1 MDLHASQ
8 MQGFFQRPV
17 DNLYAEPVIA
27 RWITQTVPNWQ
38 NGVIVSKNA
47 GGAKRFVTQIIH
59 HLSNINTFCIRV
71 TSLADALRLD
81 FALIHKDRSRMGP
94 QGQNRPY
101 SGMPKSGE
109 GESSVRVYEEE
120 EVANDDVEDLTASI
134 SSLNE
139 AGVNGDVLN
148 AAVTVV
154 ADKDGESTITLV
166 GDVKGK
172 VAFLTVRFFCF
183 FLRKEKKLLT
193 HFHLG

>member
-47 GGAKRFVTQIIH
+47 GGAKR
-59 HLSNINTFCIRV
+59 V

-109 GESSVRVYEEE
+109 GESSVRVFEEE
-120 EVANDDVEDLTASI
+120 EDEEQDEEGGADDLTASI

-139 AGVNGDVLN
+139 SGVNGDILN

-172 VAFLTVRFFCF
+172 VAFLTVSYI
-183 FLRKEKKLLT
+183 LWYLYI
-193 HFHLG
+193 G

>member
-1 MDLHASQ
+1 MRVALKGNVCVFVISSCQNQDQ
-8 MQGFFQRPV
+8 FFFT
-17 DNLYAEPVIA
+17 DTSFILC
-27 RWITQTVPNWQ
+27 T
-38 NGVIVSKNA
+38 
-47 GGAKRFVTQIIH
+47 
-59 HLSNINTFCIRV
+59 CRV

-120 EVANDDVEDLTASI
+120 EEAANDDVEDLTASI

-139 AGVNGDVLN
+139 AGVNGDVVN

-166 GDVKGK
+166 GDVRGK
-172 VAFLTVRFFCF
+172 VAFLTVSMNTRASMAAQRTDGF
-183 FLRKEKKLLT
+183 EN
-193 HFHLG
+193 LGRYH

>member
-1 MDLHASQ
+1 MTIY
-8 MQGFFQRPV
+8 R
-17 DNLYAEPVIA
+17 
-27 RWITQTVPNWQ
+27 
-38 NGVIVSKNA
+38 
-47 GGAKRFVTQIIH
+47 
-59 HLSNINTFCIRV
+59 RV

-120 EVANDDVEDLTASI
+120 EEVVNDDVEDLTASI

-139 AGVNGDVLN
+139 AGVNGDVVN

-166 GDVKGK
+166 GDVRGK
-172 VAFLTVRFFCF
+172 VAFLTVSLYAWICKIWKTQHI
-183 FLRKEKKLLT
+183 L
-193 HFHLG
+193 

>member
-1 MDLHASQ
+1 
-8 MQGFFQRPV
+8 
-17 DNLYAEPVIA
+17 
-27 RWITQTVPNWQ
+27 
-38 NGVIVSKNA
+38 
-47 GGAKRFVTQIIH
+47 
-59 HLSNINTFCIRV
+59 
-71 TSLADALRLD
+71 LADALRLD

-109 GESSVRVYEEE
+109 GESSVRVFEEE
-120 EVANDDVEDLTASI
+120 EVVNDDVEDLTASI

-172 VAFLTVRFFCF
+172 VAFLTVRF
-183 FLRKEKKLLT
+183 LYWKKKRKNY
-193 HFHLG
+193 